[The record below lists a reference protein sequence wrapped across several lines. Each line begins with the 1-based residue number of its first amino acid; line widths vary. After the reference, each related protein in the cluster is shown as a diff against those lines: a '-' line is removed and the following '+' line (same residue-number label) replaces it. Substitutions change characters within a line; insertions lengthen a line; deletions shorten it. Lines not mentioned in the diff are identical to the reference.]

1 MKAKRKQYTS
11 SFKAKVA
18 IEALKEKETLSEL
31 SKRFE
36 VHPTMIGKWKQDF
49 LSRAA
54 SLFEKPTNSE
64 SEEQIDPDL
73 LYAKIGRLEL
83 ENEFLKKSLKKLG

>member
-11 SFKAKVA
+11 NFKAKVA
-18 IEALKEKETLSEL
+18 IEALKEKETLAEL

-54 SLFEKPTNSE
+54 SVFEKSAESE
-64 SEEQIDPDL
+64 SEEQIDPDQ

-83 ENEFLKKSLKKLG
+83 ENEFLKKSLKRLG

>member
-1 MKAKRKQYTS
+1 MQAKRKKYTS

-18 IEALKEKETLSEL
+18 LEALKEKETLSEL

-54 SLFEKPTNSE
+54 SVFEKPADTV

-83 ENEFLKKSLKKLG
+83 ENEFLKKSLKKLI

>member
-1 MKAKRKQYTS
+1 MKTKRKQHSS

-18 IEALKEKETLSEL
+18 IEALKEKETLAEL

-49 LSRAA
+49 LSKAA
-54 SLFEKPTNSE
+54 SVFDKSTDGQVEEK
-64 SEEQIDPDL
+64 IDPDQ

>member
-11 SFKAKVA
+11 NFKAKVVL
-18 IEALKEKETLSEL
+18 EALKEKETLAEL
-31 SKRFE
+31 SKRLE

-54 SLFEKPTNSE
+54 SVFEKPSE
-64 SEEQIDPDL
+64 TEPEEKIDPDQ

-83 ENEFLKKSLKKLG
+83 ENEFLKKSLKKLI

>member
-1 MKAKRKQYTS
+1 MKAKRKQYS
-11 SFKAKVA
+11 PSFKAKVA
-18 IEALKEKETLSEL
+18 LEALKDKETLAEL
-31 SKRFE
+31 SKKFE
-36 VHPTMIGKWKQDF
+36 VHPTQIGNWKQEF

-54 SLFEKPTNSE
+54 SVFEKASE
-64 SEEQIDPDL
+64 AETGEQIDPDQ

>member
-1 MKAKRKQYTS
+1 MKAKRKQYS
-11 SFKAKVA
+11 PSFKAKVA
-18 IEALKEKETLSEL
+18 LEALKDKDTLAEL
-31 SKRFE
+31 SKKFE
-36 VHPTMIGKWKQDF
+36 VHPTQIGKWKQEF

-54 SLFEKPTNSE
+54 SLFEKPTEAE
-64 SEEQIDPDL
+64 SGEQINADQ

>member
-1 MKAKRKQYTS
+1 MKAKRKQYS
-11 SFKAKVA
+11 PSFKAKVA
-18 IEALKEKETLSEL
+18 LEALKDKDTLAEL
-31 SKRFE
+31 SKKFE
-36 VHPTMIGKWKQDF
+36 VHPTQIGKWKQEF

-54 SLFEKPTNSE
+54 SLFEKSTEAE
-64 SEEQIDPDL
+64 SGEPIDPDQ

>member
-1 MKAKRKQYTS
+1 MKAKRKQYS
-11 SFKAKVA
+11 PSFKAKVA
-18 IEALKEKETLSEL
+18 LEALKDKDTLAEL
-31 SKRFE
+31 SKKFE
-36 VHPTMIGKWKQDF
+36 VHPTQIGKWKQEF

-54 SLFEKPTNSE
+54 SLFEKSTEAE
-64 SEEQIDPDL
+64 SGEQIDPDQ

>member
-1 MKAKRKQYTS
+1 MKAKRKQYS
-11 SFKAKVA
+11 PSFKAKVA
-18 IEALKEKETLSEL
+18 LEALKDKDTLAEL
-31 SKRFE
+31 SKKFE
-36 VHPTMIGKWKQDF
+36 VHPTMIGKWKQGF

-54 SLFEKPTNSE
+54 SVFEKSSE
-64 SEEQIDPDL
+64 AETQEQIDPDQ

>member
-1 MKAKRKQYTS
+1 MKTKRKQYS
-11 SFKAKVA
+11 PSFKAKVA
-18 IEALKEKETLSEL
+18 LEALKEKETLAEL

-49 LSRAA
+49 LSKAA
-54 SLFEKPTNSE
+54 AIFEKTSDTE
-64 SEEQIDPDL
+64 SEEKIDPDQ

>member
-18 IEALKEKETLSEL
+18 IEALKEKETLAEL

-36 VHPTMIGKWKQDF
+36 IHPTMIGKWKQDF
-49 LSRAA
+49 VNRAA
-54 SLFEKPTNSE
+54 SVFEKPAESE
-64 SEEQIDPDL
+64 NEEQIDPDL

-83 ENEFLKKSLKKLG
+83 ENEFLKKSLKRLG

>member
-1 MKAKRKQYTS
+1 MKAKRKQYS
-11 SFKAKVA
+11 PSFKAKVA
-18 IEALKEKETLSEL
+18 LEALKDKETLAEL

-36 VHPTMIGKWKQDF
+36 VHPTQIGKWKQEF

-54 SLFEKPTNSE
+54 SVFEKSPEAE
-64 SEEQIDPDL
+64 SQEQIDPDQ

>member
-1 MKAKRKQYTS
+1 MKGKRKQS
-11 SFKAKVA
+11 SSAFKAKVA
-18 IEALKEKETLSEL
+18 LEALKEKDTLAEL

-49 LSRAA
+49 VERAA
-54 SLFEKPTNSE
+54 SVFDKSSE
-64 SEEQIDPDL
+64 SDLEEKIDPDQ

>member
-1 MKAKRKQYTS
+1 MKAKRKQYS
-11 SFKAKVA
+11 PSFKAKVA
-18 IEALKEKETLSEL
+18 LEALKDKDTLAEL
-31 SKRFE
+31 SKKFE
-36 VHPTMIGKWKQDF
+36 VHPTQIGKWKQEF

-54 SLFEKPTNSE
+54 SVFEKASE
-64 SEEQIDPDL
+64 AETGEQIDPDQ

>member
-1 MKAKRKQYTS
+1 MKTKRKQYTA

-18 IEALKEKETLSEL
+18 LEALKDKETLAEL
-31 SKRFE
+31 SKKFE
-36 VHPTMIGKWKQDF
+36 VHPTMIGKWKQEF

-54 SLFEKPTNSE
+54 SVFEKSTAAE
-64 SEEQIDPDL
+64 SGEPIDPDR

>member
-1 MKAKRKQYTS
+1 MKAKRKQYS
-11 SFKAKVA
+11 PSFKAKLA
-18 IEALKEKETLSEL
+18 LEALKDKDTLAEL
-31 SKRFE
+31 SKKFE
-36 VHPTMIGKWKQDF
+36 VHPTQIGKWKQEF

-54 SLFEKPTNSE
+54 SVFEKASE
-64 SEEQIDPDL
+64 AETGEQIDPDQ